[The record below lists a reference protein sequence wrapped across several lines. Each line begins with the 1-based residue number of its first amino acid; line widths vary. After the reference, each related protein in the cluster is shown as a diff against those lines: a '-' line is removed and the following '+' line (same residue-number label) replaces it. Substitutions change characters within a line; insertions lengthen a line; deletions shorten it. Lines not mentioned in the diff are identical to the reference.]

1 MKTELIQILN
11 SVKNG
16 GISVEEAALKLK
28 MTPFEDIGYA
38 KIDMHRKIRQG
49 AAEVI
54 YGAGKTAEQIAGI
67 INTMLANGQKNIL
80 ITRLDRKAAEFIN
93 KSLNVDY
100 HEDAKIGIIGEI
112 PIP

>member
-54 YGAGKTAEQIAGI
+54 YGAGKQ
-67 INTMLANGQKNIL
+67 LS
-80 ITRLDRKAAEFIN
+80 RLPG
-93 KSLNVDY
+93 L
-100 HEDAKIGIIGEI
+100 
-112 PIP
+112 

>member
-1 MKTELIQILN
+1 
-11 SVKNG
+11 
-16 GISVEEAALKLK
+16 
-28 MTPFEDIGYA
+28 
-38 KIDMHRKIRQG
+38 
-49 AAEVI
+49 
-54 YGAGKTAEQIAGI
+54 
-67 INTMLANGQKNIL
+67 MLANGQKNIL

>member
-49 AAEVI
+49 RCRS
-54 YGAGKTAEQIAGI
+54 
-67 INTMLANGQKNIL
+67 NLRCRKN
-80 ITRLDRKAAEFIN
+80 
-93 KSLNVDY
+93 S
-100 HEDAKIGIIGEI
+100 
-112 PIP
+112 